1 MKNIKSIAEL
11 EEAIL
16 ELEKKRVIQES
27 MLKAQFEAVKDSLK
41 PMNMLKTGI
50 SKITNNTEVSDG
62 VIKTAMGVGL
72 GLLTRNS
79 WLGRTIPIVQ
89 TMFNTEVNKKVKEG
103 VDTGTNALKAYGKAI
118 YNNLFKKKA
127 HSSFNHNGDTT
138 HQ

>member
-89 TMFNTEVNKKVKEG
+89 TKIG
-103 VDTGTNALKAYGKAI
+103 R
-118 YNNLFKKKA
+118 A
-127 HSSFNHNGDTT
+127 HV
-138 HQ
+138 